1 MKVIVY
7 YTDLIWDNYQGG
19 SGKVIE
25 SKMIVEL
32 RGQMVAE
39 QAKELIQEAL
49 LRNHHTIFRQDD
61 KPIIT
66 KMELL

>member
-1 MKVIVY
+1 MKIIVY

-19 SGKVIE
+19 SGKVVN

-39 QAKELIQEAL
+39 QTKELIQEAV
-49 LRNHHTIFRQDD
+49 LRNRHTIFKQDD